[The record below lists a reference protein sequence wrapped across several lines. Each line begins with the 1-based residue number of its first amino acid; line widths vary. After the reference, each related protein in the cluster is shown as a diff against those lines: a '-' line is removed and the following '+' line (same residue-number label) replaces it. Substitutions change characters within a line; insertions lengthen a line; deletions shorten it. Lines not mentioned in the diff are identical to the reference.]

1 MLERGIVELRKMEES
16 ARGKGILNRCPCP
29 CKVLVTVAV
38 IAAGASVPRH
48 RIDISSLL
56 LLYPAILFLVSKA
69 SVKECIRR
77 IRLVI
82 PFLFFVGIANPFLD
96 REAFFV
102 LGGLEISGGMV
113 SMVTLFEKGCLAVLS
128 VYFLM
133 ITTTIEEIC
142 RFLRMLHVPK
152 ILVIVIL
159 LIYRYIY
166 VLMEEAQTMYDAYM
180 LRAPGQKGI
189 HFRVWGTFA
198 GQLLLRSMDRAVDV
212 YESMCVRGFDGEFP
226 V

>member
-1 MLERGIVELRKMEES
+1 MLEHGIAELRKMEQS
-16 ARGKGILNRCPCP
+16 ARGNGILNRCPCA
-29 CKVLVTVAV
+29 CKVFVTVAV
-38 IAAGASVPRH
+38 IAAGASVPRY
-48 RIDISSLL
+48 RLDVSSLL
-56 LLYPAILFLVSKA
+56 LLYPAILFFVSKA

-77 IRLVI
+77 IRLMI
-82 PFLFFVGIANPFLD
+82 PFLIFVGIANPILD
-96 REAFFV
+96 RETLFV
-102 LGGLEISGGMV
+102 LGGLEISGGIV
-113 SMVTLFEKGCLAVLS
+113 SMITLFEKGILAVLS

-133 ITTTIEEIC
+133 LTTTIEEIC
-142 RFLRMLHVPK
+142 RFLRKLHIPK
-152 ILVIVIL
+152 LLVIMIL

-166 VLMEEAQTMYDAYM
+166 VLMEETQIMYDAYM

-189 HFRVWGTFA
+189 HFRVWGSFV

>member
-1 MLERGIVELRKMEES
+1 MLEHGIAELRKMEES
-16 ARGKGILNRCPCP
+16 ARGDGILNRCPCP

-38 IAAGASVPRH
+38 IAAGASVSRY

-56 LLYPAILFLVSKA
+56 LLYPMLLFLISKA
-69 SVKECIRR
+69 SVRECMRR

-82 PFLFFVGIANPFLD
+82 PLLFFVGIANPFLD
-96 REAFFV
+96 RETLFV
-102 LGGLEISGGMV
+102 LGEMKISGGMV
-113 SMVTLFEKGCLAVLS
+113 SMITLFEKGILAVLS

-133 ITTTIEEIC
+133 LTTTIEEIC
-142 RFLRMLHVPK
+142 RFLRKLHIPK
-152 ILVIVIL
+152 LLVIIIL

-189 HFRVWGTFA
+189 HFRVWGTFL
-198 GQLLLRSMDRAVDV
+198 GQLLLRSMERAADV

-226 V
+226 A